1 MDRCGGINILLLSN
15 INELPQTFTQLFFI
29 LSLFLFFSEILA
41 FTATLLIR
49 GLNKGDALLY
59 NVHVFLFFIYL
70 LFYFTGKL

>member
-15 INELPQTFTQLFFI
+15 IHGLPQTFTQLFVI

-41 FTATLLIR
+41 FTATLLIP

-59 NVHVFLFFIYL
+59 IVHVFLLFIYL